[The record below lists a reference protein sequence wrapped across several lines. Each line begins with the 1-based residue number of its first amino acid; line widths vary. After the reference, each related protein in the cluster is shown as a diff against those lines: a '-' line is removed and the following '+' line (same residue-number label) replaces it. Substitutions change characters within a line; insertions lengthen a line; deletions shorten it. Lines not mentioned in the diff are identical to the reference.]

1 METNPASPEQAGI
14 ARPQPWTQQAVAGG
28 IIEVSPDKIQSDPVL
43 GNLRTHK
50 VQEEDEDLEAS
61 IRVEGLLQPIGVRR
75 IPGID
80 PSALFLVFGGRRLDA
95 VRRAGIERVL
105 VRDLG
110 PIDDLT
116 ALVLQIVENDQRA
129 TVHPLD
135 DARAI
140 AHLVRRA
147 GSQAEAARRTGRSEA
162 TISILRRIGE
172 VVEQLDPEEL
182 RLLYAS
188 PAITVRAL
196 HAAVRPTLSGRE
208 ATPEIIRRRLLE
220 TARTAEARA
229 PGRPRGKTSRRQRM
243 EVQKF
248 ERGGGVRFT
257 VRWTDRDLATDPES
271 FIRELTHFLD
281 ARLREIAER
290 AASLR
295 ESKRRTATQRT
306 PTRRASSRRAL
317 MKMTFSRPTAEP
329 TRPTDRPNDSSPAS
343 RPDDV
348 ALFERVDALIRDA
361 EKRLEEFR
369 ARWKEWEKGRP
380 RRGL

>member
-1 METNPASPEQAGI
+1 
-14 ARPQPWTQQAVAGG
+14 
-28 IIEVSPDKIQSDPVL
+28 
-43 GNLRTHK
+43 
-50 VQEEDEDLEAS
+50 
-61 IRVEGLLQPIGVRR
+61 
-75 IPGID
+75 
-80 PSALFLVFGGRRLDA
+80 
-95 VRRAGIERVL
+95 
-105 VRDLG
+105 
-110 PIDDLT
+110 
-116 ALVLQIVENDQRA
+116 
-129 TVHPLD
+129 
-135 DARAI
+135 
-140 AHLVRRA
+140 
-147 GSQAEAARRTGRSEA
+147 
-162 TISILRRIGE
+162 
-172 VVEQLDPEEL
+172 
-182 RLLYAS
+182 
-188 PAITVRAL
+188 
-196 HAAVRPTLSGRE
+196 
-208 ATPEIIRRRLLE
+208 
-220 TARTAEARA
+220 
-229 PGRPRGKTSRRQRM
+229 M

-343 RPDDV
+343 RPDDA